1 MKGRNRQTSV
11 KMLTILKAAG
21 VLLAAFLF
29 LAAEGQGASWNHRT
43 GVNNCRFCVAKGRD
57 IMVSCSEGVITMILL
72 RIFRFSVAL
81 VLVSCIFLAPL
92 SYAAEDSPNEG
103 ITADVVL
110 TPADQLILDRI
121 DNLGRELNGRIDKIN
136 DRIDTLWITM
146 LGGFMGVMA
155 FIGAIVFWDRST
167 FMKRA
172 RKECHDEEVSDD
184 RRTLESMLAA
194 MRKLSEKFPELREA
208 LNSFGLL

>member
-1 MKGRNRQTSV
+1 
-11 KMLTILKAAG
+11 
-21 VLLAAFLF
+21 
-29 LAAEGQGASWNHRT
+29 
-43 GVNNCRFCVAKGRD
+43 
-57 IMVSCSEGVITMILL
+57 MVGCSEGVMTMILL
-72 RIFRFSVAL
+72 CIFRFFAALAL
-81 VLVSCIFLAPL
+81 VTCIFLAPL
-92 SYAAEDSPNEG
+92 SYAAENSPNEG
-103 ITADVVL
+103 MTEDVVL

-172 RKECHDEEVSDD
+172 RKECQQEVSGD
-184 RRTLESMLAA
+184 RKTLESMLGA
-194 MRKLSEKFPELREA
+194 MRKLSEKLPELREA
-208 LNSFGLL
+208 LKGFGLL

>member
-1 MKGRNRQTSV
+1 
-11 KMLTILKAAG
+11 
-21 VLLAAFLF
+21 
-29 LAAEGQGASWNHRT
+29 
-43 GVNNCRFCVAKGRD
+43 
-57 IMVSCSEGVITMILL
+57 MVGCSEGVMTMILL
-72 RIFRFSVAL
+72 RIFCFSTAL
-81 VLVSCIFLAPL
+81 VLGSCIFLSPL
-92 SYAAEDSPNEG
+92 SYAAENNPNEA
-103 ITADVVL
+103 ITEDVVL

-172 RKECHDEEVSDD
+172 RKECQQEVSGD
-184 RRTLESMLAA
+184 RKKLESMLAA
-194 MRKLSEKFPELREA
+194 MRKLSEKLPELREA
-208 LNSFGLL
+208 LKSFGLL

>member
-1 MKGRNRQTSV
+1 MF
-11 KMLTILKAAG
+11 A
-21 VLLAAFLF
+21 
-29 LAAEGQGASWNHRT
+29 
-43 GVNNCRFCVAKGRD
+43 
-57 IMVSCSEGVITMILL
+57 
-72 RIFRFSVAL
+72 
-81 VLVSCIFLAPL
+81 LVSCIFLSPL

-103 ITADVVL
+103 ITEDVVL
-110 TPADQLILDRI
+110 TPADQLILDRIDNLGRELNGRI

-172 RKECHDEEVSDD
+172 RKECQQEVSGD
-184 RRTLESMLAA
+184 RKTLESMLAA
-194 MRKLSEKFPELREA
+194 MRKLSEKLPELREA
-208 LNSFGLL
+208 LKGFGLL

>member
-1 MKGRNRQTSV
+1 M
-11 KMLTILKAAG
+11 I
-21 VLLAAFLF
+21 
-29 LAAEGQGASWNHRT
+29 
-43 GVNNCRFCVAKGRD
+43 
-57 IMVSCSEGVITMILL
+57 MILL
-72 RIFRFSVAL
+72 RIFRFSAVL
-81 VLVSCIFLAPL
+81 VLVSCIFLVPL

-103 ITADVVL
+103 MTENVVL

-121 DNLGRELNGRIDKIN
+121 DKVNDRLDKVNDRLDILGKELNGRIDRVN
-136 DRIDTLWITM
+136 DRIDNLGKELNGRIDTLWITM

-172 RKECHDEEVSDD
+172 RKECLEEVSGD
-184 RRTLESMLAA
+184 RKKLESMLAA
-194 MRKLSEKFPELREA
+194 MRKLSEKLPELREA

>member
-1 MKGRNRQTSV
+1 MF
-11 KMLTILKAAG
+11 A
-21 VLLAAFLF
+21 
-29 LAAEGQGASWNHRT
+29 
-43 GVNNCRFCVAKGRD
+43 
-57 IMVSCSEGVITMILL
+57 
-72 RIFRFSVAL
+72 
-81 VLVSCIFLAPL
+81 LVSCIFLSPL
-92 SYAAEDSPNEG
+92 SYAAEDSLNEG
-103 ITADVVL
+103 ITENVVL
-110 TPADQLILDRI
+110 TPADQLILDRIDNLGKELNGRI

-172 RKECHDEEVSDD
+172 RKECQQEVSDD
-184 RRTLESMLAA
+184 RKTLESMLAA

>member
-1 MKGRNRQTSV
+1 
-11 KMLTILKAAG
+11 
-21 VLLAAFLF
+21 
-29 LAAEGQGASWNHRT
+29 
-43 GVNNCRFCVAKGRD
+43 
-57 IMVSCSEGVITMILL
+57 MVSCNEGVITMILL
-72 RIFRFSVAL
+72 RIFRFFAAL

-92 SYAAEDSPNEG
+92 SYAAEDSLNEG
-103 ITADVVL
+103 MTENVVL

-121 DNLGRELNGRIDKIN
+121 DKVNDRIDNLGKELNV
-136 DRIDTLWITM
+136 RIDTLWITM
-146 LGGFMGVMA
+146 LGGFMGVIA

-172 RKECHDEEVSDD
+172 RKECHEEVSDD
-184 RRTLESMLAA
+184 RKTLESMLAA

>member
-1 MKGRNRQTSV
+1 MF
-11 KMLTILKAAG
+11 A
-21 VLLAAFLF
+21 
-29 LAAEGQGASWNHRT
+29 
-43 GVNNCRFCVAKGRD
+43 
-57 IMVSCSEGVITMILL
+57 
-72 RIFRFSVAL
+72 
-81 VLVSCIFLAPL
+81 LVSCIFLSPL
-92 SYAAEDSPNEG
+92 SYAAEDSLNEG
-103 ITADVVL
+103 ITENVVL
-110 TPADQLILDRI
+110 TPADQLILDRIDNLGRELNGRI

-172 RKECHDEEVSDD
+172 RKECHEEVSGD
-184 RRTLESMLAA
+184 RKTLESMLAA

>member
-1 MKGRNRQTSV
+1 MF
-11 KMLTILKAAG
+11 A
-21 VLLAAFLF
+21 
-29 LAAEGQGASWNHRT
+29 
-43 GVNNCRFCVAKGRD
+43 
-57 IMVSCSEGVITMILL
+57 
-72 RIFRFSVAL
+72 
-81 VLVSCIFLAPL
+81 LVSCIFLSPL
-92 SYAAEDSPNEG
+92 SYAAEDSLNEG
-103 ITADVVL
+103 ITENVVL

-121 DNLGRELNGRIDKIN
+121 DNLGRELNGRIDSLGKELNGRIDKIN

-172 RKECHDEEVSDD
+172 RKECHEEVSDD

>member
-1 MKGRNRQTSV
+1 
-11 KMLTILKAAG
+11 
-21 VLLAAFLF
+21 
-29 LAAEGQGASWNHRT
+29 
-43 GVNNCRFCVAKGRD
+43 
-57 IMVSCSEGVITMILL
+57 MILL
-72 RIFRFSVAL
+72 RIFRFSAMFA
-81 VLVSCIFLAPL
+81 LVSCIVLSPL
-92 SYAAEDSPNEG
+92 SYAAENSSNER
-103 ITADVVL
+103 ITEDVVL

-121 DNLGRELNGRIDKIN
+121 DNLGKELNGRIDNLGRELNGRIDTLGKALNGRIDN
-136 DRIDTLWITM
+136 LGKELNGRIDTLWITM

-172 RKECHDEEVSDD
+172 RKECHEEVSGD
-184 RRTLESMLAA
+184 RKTLESMLAA